1 MAKTSAVVKNNR
13 RKEMALR
20 HRVKRKE
27 LREAAI
33 NPTLSPEEQE
43 KARKK
48 LQAMP
53 RNGSM
58 TRVVNRCQISG
69 RPKAVYRKF
78 LLSRLCLREMA
89 HQGLIPGMR
98 KASW

>member
-1 MAKTSAVVKNNR
+1 MAKTSKIVKNNR
-13 RKEMALR
+13 RREQALR
-20 HRVKRKE
+20 HRPKRKE
-27 LREAAI
+27 LREKAI
-33 NPTLSPEEQE
+33 DPNLSPEERE
-43 KARKK
+43 AARKK

-58 TRVVNRCQISG
+58 TRVVRRCQISG

-78 LLSRLCLREMA
+78 LLSRIVLREMA